1 MDKVYQE
8 VINMTN
14 KLKSHSEE
22 DPEACIFYN
31 KMQGDYHRYKSEY
44 TKPNSTELYQC
55 KLCYAAILEHTK
67 RLPPTDPIRLSA
79 ALSYSVM
86 FYEQFNDTEA
96 AVQLAKETFDAA
108 IADLDTLSDEN
119 YKESTL
125 IMGLLRDNL
134 TLWTS
139 TGDND

>member
-1 MDKVYQE
+1 M
-8 VINMTN
+8 
-14 KLKSHSEE
+14 
-22 DPEACIFYN
+22 F
-31 KMQGDYHRYKSEY
+31 R
-44 TKPNSTELYQC
+44 
-55 KLCYAAILEHTK
+55 
-67 RLPPTDPIRLSA
+67 A

-139 TGDND
+139 TGDNGTLHTL